1 MASRGPRMS
10 LFNYLV
16 SEVTRGYVLENDEER
31 YTHRREKM
39 YTFMKIPR
47 ELEKFMSYG
56 FFHCLDSFLF
66 VFTFLPIRFMM
77 ALFKLIFKLILKP
90 PLSLLRLYRSPSSRL
105 LFPAE
110 IIDLLKGFLIGLCVY
125 VMSHID
131 TSMIY
136 HIIKSQSVIKL
147 YLFYNMLEVG
157 DRLLSAFGQDT
168 IDALF
173 WTATERHG
181 RKREHVAAF
190 TYHSLWALVYVFCHT
205 VLVLL
210 QATTLNVA
218 INASNKALLTI
229 MMSNNFVE
237 LKGSVFKKFDKNN
250 LFQVSCSDVRERFHL
265 FALLFLVVVQTMKEY
280 GWREESFWN
289 LAPDCLMV
297 MGAEFLVDWIKH
309 AFITRF
315 NEVDAD
321 VYKSYTIF
329 LAYDLAQTKQKHAFS
344 DHSDIVSR
352 RMGFI
357 PLPLSVVMIRVIS
370 TAVRAHTQGSIA
382 IFLLAYLSLVTFRV
396 LASIVILG
404 KACDLIDQHQEQ
416 KKASTASMSSASAT
430 PKKTSNNTNHATTT
444 AEMSSTS
451 PEAVQPQQPQ
461 LRPKIEKEKVQD
473 EAAASSPPPLLR
485 QPGSQVTSA
494 EDISLLEAKLQR
506 IDATRAFP
514 NSPSA
519 PVLAEDNLDPI
530 NEELEDNVTQLN
542 HRWSNNR
549 RSQLLKHHQGEL
561 NRVVFSDSRRR
572 PLSCTPP
579 STSISTSVSIDE
591 DEPPNQISHQQ
602 EPQIVLTKEDD
613 NEEQE
618 VEEDEDEELRQLDM
632 EAPLLDQPM
641 RPKALSSPDFMNV
654 YKPAFD
660 EERDWPPL
668 DDVDDEVDHEKNGYE
683 DITDGSIDSIRR
695 RKSFT
700 RKRLDTDRI

>member
-1 MASRGPRMS
+1 MASSGPRMS
-10 LFNYLV
+10 LLNYLV

-66 VFTFLPIRFMM
+66 VFTFLPIRFLV
-77 ALFKLIFKLILKP
+77 AFLKLILKP
-90 PLSLLRLYRSPSSRL
+90 PLLLLRLYRTPSSRIL
-105 LFPAE
+105 YPAE

-181 RKREHVAAF
+181 RKREHVVAF

-370 TAVRAHTQGSIA
+370 TAVRAHTQGSVA

-416 KKASTASMSSASAT
+416 KKASTASMSSS
-430 PKKTSNNTNHATTT
+430 PQKHQNTT
-444 AEMSSTS
+444 EMSSTS
-451 PEAVQPQQPQ
+451 PEAAAAPLLNSVPQPQP
-461 LRPKIEKEKVQD
+461 RPAA
-473 EAAASSPPPLLR
+473 AAASAASPPEKVKEKDLSSPPRPLR

-514 NSPSA
+514 TSPSA

-530 NEELEDNVTQLN
+530 NEELEDNVSQLN

-549 RSQLLKHHQGEL
+549 RSQLLKQHQGEL

-602 EPQIVLTKEDD
+602 EQPLASPADIVLTKEND
-613 NEEQE
+613 NEEQPQE
-618 VEEDEDEELRQLDM
+618 VEDKEDELRKL
-632 EAPLLDQPM
+632 
-641 RPKALSSPDFMNV
+641 
-654 YKPAFD
+654 
-660 EERDWPPL
+660 EERIIQD
-668 DDVDDEVDHEKNGYE
+668 
-683 DITDGSIDSIRR
+683 
-695 RKSFT
+695 
-700 RKRLDTDRI
+700 RLMSPRP